1 MDNWPTR
8 CHSMKMKMER
18 ERESEEKFL
27 PSYGMK
33 IKKKDLNKSPDQ
45 MSVLMLHYWR
55 VKTDL

>member
-1 MDNWPTR
+1 
-8 CHSMKMKMER
+8 MKMKMER